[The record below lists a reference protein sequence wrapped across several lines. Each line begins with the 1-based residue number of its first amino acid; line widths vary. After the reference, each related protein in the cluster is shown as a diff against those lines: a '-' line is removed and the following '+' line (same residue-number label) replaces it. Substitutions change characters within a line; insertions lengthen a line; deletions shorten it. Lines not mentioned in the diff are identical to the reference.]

1 MAELI
6 TQRIPRNAAKLRL
19 HAVAANP
26 DEVID
31 RAEHAQVGYRAF
43 LDVILEFRSRRD
55 REPPQGVAVRLE
67 RDGGGVPVLAETA
80 VIVCERLWV
89 SAPSTIIDLGCARDS
104 CRLAS
109 LNLTSAVGNGG
120 RAARGAGAAAVR

>member
-6 TQRIPRNAAKLRL
+6 TQRIPRNAAELRL

-43 LDVILEFRSRRD
+43 LDVIL
-55 REPPQGVAVRLE
+55 
-67 RDGGGVPVLAETA
+67 
-80 VIVCERLWV
+80 
-89 SAPSTIIDLGCARDS
+89 
-104 CRLAS
+104 
-109 LNLTSAVGNGG
+109 
-120 RAARGAGAAAVR
+120 

>member
-6 TQRIPRNAAKLRL
+6 TQRIPRNAAELRL

-43 LDVILEFRSRRD
+43 LDVILEFRARRD
-55 REPPQGVAVRLE
+55 REPPR
-67 RDGGGVPVLAETA
+67 RSSP
-80 VIVCERLWV
+80 R
-89 SAPSTIIDLGCARDS
+89 PR
-104 CRLAS
+104 
-109 LNLTSAVGNGG
+109 
-120 RAARGAGAAAVR
+120 